1 MKKIISLLLVLVIA
15 AVSFVAPVMA
25 EETAISVL
33 LDGEYIAFDV
43 APTIIEG
50 RTMVPVRAVFEAL
63 GATVDWQQET
73 QKVVSHKGETDVTL
87 TINDKTLYKN
97 GEAVVLDVPAQL
109 IDSRTLVPVRA
120 ISEAYGCYV
129 DWNDWTKTV
138 LITSDLN
145 KTSVAMVN
153 EEPIT
158 MGYFNF
164 MLLELEEYAMA
175 SFETDAEGLKS
186 IWGSAPGGT
195 SFGQYIA
202 NTTLEQCIY
211 IKANVQKAKE
221 AGITLSEDDKQHIEM
236 YCSTLEEIY
245 QGQYTKIGTTIE
257 AIKELYSDNHLL
269 EKYQISLL
277 DEHQMTEEEAK
288 KYLDENYVKAKHIL
302 FSTVDAATGAPLAEE
317 EIAAKKKLAEQTLT
331 KIRNGSDFDKLMAQY
346 NEDPGMEQNPDGYL
360 FTTGEMIA
368 EFETA
373 AFELGVGE
381 VSGIVETVYG
391 YHIIKRVS
399 NGKYSEED
407 IAYIQNQNVA
417 KPVSEAM
424 SLNANTAEVTLKDN
438 LILQAVPVGLN

>member
-15 AVSFVAPVMA
+15 AVSFVIPVMA

-33 LDGEYIAFDV
+33 LDGEYITFDV
-43 APTIIEG
+43 APTIVEG

-63 GATVDWQQET
+63 GATVVWKPET
-73 QKVVSHKGETDVTL
+73 QKVLSQKGDTQVTL

-120 ISEAYGCYV
+120 ISEAFGCYV
-129 DWNDWTKTV
+129 DWNNWTKTV

-145 KTSVAMVN
+145 KTSIATVN

-164 MLLELEEYAMA
+164 MLLEIEEYAMA

-186 IWGSAPGGT
+186 VWGSASDGT

-202 NTTLEQCIY
+202 SSTLEQCIY

-221 AGITLSEDDKQHIEM
+221 AGITLSEDDEQRIEM
-236 YCSTLEEIY
+236 YCSTLEEVY

-257 AIKELYSDNHLL
+257 AIKELYADNHLL
-269 EKYQISLL
+269 EKYHSSLL

-288 KYLDENYVKAKHIL
+288 KYLDENYVQAKHIL
-302 FSTVDAATGAPLAEE
+302 FSTIDAVTGAPLAEE
-317 EIAAKKKLAEQTLT
+317 EIAAKKKLAEQVLT
-331 KIRNGSDFDKLMAQY
+331 KIRNGSNFDKMIEQY

-368 EFETA
+368 EFEKA
-373 AFELGVGE
+373 AFELAVGE

-399 NGKYSEED
+399 NGTYLEGD

-417 KPVSEAM
+417 QPILEAM
-424 SLNANTAEVTLKDN
+424 SLNANVAEVTLKN
-438 LILQAVPVGLN
+438 NFILQVVPVGLN